1 MTNLVGKA
9 KSLSPKTSKGG
20 EVTSCHRAALP
31 SHNLS
36 MTMDDTISAG
46 WPVTC
51 VGKRDSI
58 PLSIVR
64 VAGRRGPAVGLNPS
78 MLLNLRSKGRAGS
91 CADWNDSGNTDPESS
106 SRVRTATFRRAEFR
120 VPANVDRRGQAPR
133 GAATFLSIWLM
144 RLGLVGRVTRPATRR
159 TAVKL
164 GGGSNLRSLTA
175 TGNMTRYE
183 RFGVTP
189 KAIRFPL
196 DRMADLLE
204 EIC

>member
-1 MTNLVGKA
+1 MTNFGQSQKDQAGNTL
-9 KSLSPKTSKGG
+9 
-20 EVTSCHRAALP
+20 RAVESIRLR
-31 SHNLS
+31 HQQRRGNNLS
-36 MTMDDTISAG
+36 MGLTAHTRNAKREPWAILEMPDSRARMWGPNTRIPDAG
-46 WPVTC
+46 T
-51 VGKRDSI
+51 
-58 PLSIVR
+58 
-64 VAGRRGPAVGLNPS
+64 
-78 MLLNLRSKGRAGS
+78 MLLNLPSKGGF
-91 CADWNDSGNTDPESS
+91 N
-106 SRVRTATFRRAEFR
+106 RRAKSE

-204 EIC
+204 AIC